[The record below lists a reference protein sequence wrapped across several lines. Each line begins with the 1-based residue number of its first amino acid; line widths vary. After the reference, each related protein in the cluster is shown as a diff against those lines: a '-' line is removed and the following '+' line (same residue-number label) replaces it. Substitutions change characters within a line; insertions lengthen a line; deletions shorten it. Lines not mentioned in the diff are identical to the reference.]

1 MALWEHCRAEIAGAA
16 ERLPPAWFD
25 HELHTVAGRHVR
37 PKEWQVLEILWRRRP
52 NIVSTDTLM
61 TLLYSNQPDDPPI
74 DAVIKVFIS
83 RLRGRLEPTPYS
95 IGTLWGT
102 GYKFLEF
109 KDPGSEPVIGGV
121 EDNVPRPPN
130 AAGGSA
136 MRGFLP

>member
-1 MALWEHCRAEIAGAA
+1 
-16 ERLPPAWFD
+16 
-25 HELHTVAGRHVR
+25 VR

-130 AAGGSA
+130 AEPPPPAPDKY
-136 MRGFLP
+136 GFRELQIGQSRRIGNARLLTVKIA